1 MACRRGSRIQAISA
15 WWSCSNQRC
24 NAAVR
29 NRMRSPPGIK
39 AIPATAKPS
48 RMACAFSCDASPAGT
63 RTVAPLLHSPVP
75 DTYPSRLAGLL
86 RWIGG
91 VLVILLGL
99 ELLAVLVVNA
109 WDEEAFRQLV
119 VDTLIT
125 NGPMAL
131 IGLSLMLLASR
142 IDLPAQGRTPMRW
155 TVMAVGGLLSLAMFV
170 AVPVTI
176 AGNRLIQADAD
187 QAVTQKRGELE
198 RAESESQE
206 PKLLEVLEGQ
216 LVQAGQVAADAK
228 PEDKKAQVQV
238 LIDQRLDQLRDQL
251 TQAERAR
258 DLTMGQRQL
267 GGTVVALVLALAF
280 LAVALAAVL

>member
-1 MACRRGSRIQAISA
+1 
-15 WWSCSNQRC
+15 
-24 NAAVR
+24 
-29 NRMRSPPGIK
+29 
-39 AIPATAKPS
+39 
-48 RMACAFSCDASPAGT
+48 
-63 RTVAPLLHSPVP
+63 VP

-131 IGLSLMLLASR
+131 IGLLLMLLASR

-280 LAVALAAVL
+280 LAVASAAVL